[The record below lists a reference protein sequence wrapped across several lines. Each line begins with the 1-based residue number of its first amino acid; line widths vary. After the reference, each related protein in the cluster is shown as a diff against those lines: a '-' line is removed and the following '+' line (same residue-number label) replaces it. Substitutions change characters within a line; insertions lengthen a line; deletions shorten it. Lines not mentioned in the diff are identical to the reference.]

1 MGPDLSKFVD
11 NFNMSKLS
19 ENERHQVWIN
29 VSSGLEYI
37 HAKNILHLDIK
48 PQNILLG
55 PDSRAKICDF
65 GFSVQCVSPIAHGG
79 GTPHYIPPEYLNAGE
94 RGRPADVWAFGI
106 TMLFVLGLMP
116 LPHGGWKIADV
127 REETDAQKKM
137 RDWVK
142 QVERIVKS
150 IPDTLLPLRQML
162 VRNPRNRIMPSQLV
176 SDLRVMPLIEVA
188 PGELLV

>member
-1 MGPDLSKFVD
+1 
-11 NFNMSKLS
+11 MSKLS
-19 ENERHQVWIN
+19 KNERHQVWIN

-37 HAKNILHLDIK
+37 HAKDILHLDIK

-55 PDSRAKICDF
+55 PGGRAKICDF
-65 GFSVQCVSPIAHGG
+65 GFSVQRVISIAYGG
-79 GTPHYIPPEYLNAGE
+79 GSPNYIPPEYLNAGE

-116 LPHGGWKIADV
+116 LPKGDWKIADV

-142 QVERIVKS
+142 QVERIVES

-162 VRNPRNRIMPSQLV
+162 VTNPRNRTTPSQLV
-176 SDLRVMPLIEVA
+176 SDLRAMQLIEVA
-188 PGELLV
+188 SGELLV

>member
-1 MGPDLSKFVD
+1 
-11 NFNMSKLS
+11 
-19 ENERHQVWIN
+19 
-29 VSSGLEYI
+29 
-37 HAKNILHLDIK
+37 
-48 PQNILLG
+48 
-55 PDSRAKICDF
+55 
-65 GFSVQCVSPIAHGG
+65 
-79 GTPHYIPPEYLNAGE
+79 
-94 RGRPADVWAFGI
+94 
-106 TMLFVLGLMP
+106 MLFVLGLMP
-116 LPHGGWKIADV
+116 LLHGGWKIADV

-188 PGELLV
+188 PGELLVSLTSGFLPVHIFTSAPDNLRP